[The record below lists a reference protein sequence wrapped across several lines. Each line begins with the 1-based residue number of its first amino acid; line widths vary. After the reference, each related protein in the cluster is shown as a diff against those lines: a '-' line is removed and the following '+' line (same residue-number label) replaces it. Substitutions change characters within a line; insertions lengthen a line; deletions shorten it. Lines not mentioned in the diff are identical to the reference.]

1 MATNSTLKGSGNDQ
15 KSKLKKSPILTGKL
29 IFFEIGWKNEML
41 APLQVKLNKTEER
54 VSTN

>member
-1 MATNSTLKGSGNDQ
+1 MATNSMLKGSGNDQ

-41 APLQVKLNKTEER
+41 APLQVKLNKTGER
-54 VSTN
+54 VLTN